1 MHMDFWNRVD
11 FLVKEHKSTLTKLW
25 EVARINPNTGSGW
38 RRDDRYPDAESLI
51 RIADAVGASAEWL
64 ITGEEISMEDDDYV
78 KNYDAKIRSR
88 YNKSPQTIITNKGKE
103 TETKPEEPTVLV
115 PIYSQKLSAGYGEIF
130 SDEEVTGY
138 IRIPKRMTRGIPS
151 DRLGAAEVKGDSM
164 IGVQIYAGDLVFF
177 AKDAVDEGDGLYA
190 VALGDA
196 VLVKRVNF
204 NPVDETV
211 TISSENPKYDPITVK
226 ADSDNVRLLGK
237 VIGWVHQQPF

>member
-1 MHMDFWNRVD
+1 M
-11 FLVKEHKSTLTKLW
+11 
-25 EVARINPNTGSGW
+25 NTS
-38 RRDDRYPDAESLI
+38 
-51 RIADAVGASAEWL
+51 VEWL
-64 ITGEEISMEDDDYV
+64 MTGEDIAMPDDDYV
-78 KNYDAKIRSR
+78 KKDIKEPDEIISNQG
-88 YNKSPQTIITNKGKE
+88 KSIT
-103 TETKPEEPTVLV
+103 TTKPEEPNVLV
-115 PIYSQKLSAGYGEIF
+115 PIYSQKLSAGYGEMF
-130 SDEEVTGY
+130 NDEEVTGY
-138 IRIPKRMTRGIPS
+138 VRIPKRMTRGIS
-151 DRLGAAEVKGDSM
+151 ADRLGAAEVKGDSM

-177 AKDAVDEGDGLYA
+177 AKDAVDEGDGLYT

>member
-1 MHMDFWNRVD
+1 MHMEFWKRVD
-11 FLVKEHKSTLTKLW
+11 AEAKLKNLPLGKLY
-25 EVARINPNTGSGW
+25 EKAELNMNTAKGW
-38 RRDDRYPDAESLI
+38 RLHNRYPDAESLI
-51 RIADAVGASAEWL
+51 KIARALDTSVEWL
-64 ITGEEISMEDDDYV
+64 MTGEDITMPDDDYV
-78 KNYDAKIRSR
+78 
-88 YNKSPQTIITNKGKE
+88 NKDIKEPGEIISNQGKSI
-103 TETKPEEPTVLV
+103 TTTKPEEPNVLV
-115 PIYSQKLSAGYGEIF
+115 PIYSQKLSAGYGEMF
-130 SDEEVTGY
+130 NDEEVTGY
-138 IRIPKRMTRGIPS
+138 VRIPKRMTRGIS
-151 DRLGAAEVKGDSM
+151 ADRLGAAEVKGDSM

-177 AKDAVDEGDGLYA
+177 AKDAVDEGDGLYT